1 MPRLVNQDVRE
12 ASDLGLV
19 KVVATSV
26 HDGYQLLHVS
36 PAADPSDLFNMRL
49 DSSQDSDFPIIC
61 SVVLDSCQDSSD
73 FPRVLVLLPNGNR
86 LSGRLRAWACVRPIQ
101 S

>member
-1 MPRLVNQDVRE
+1 MPRLVYQDVRE

-36 PAADPSDLFNMRL
+36 PAADPSELFNVRL
-49 DSSQDSDFPIIC
+49 DSSQDGWVSGC
-61 SVVLDSCQDSSD
+61 VAVVLDSAQDSSD
-73 FPRVLVLLPNGNR
+73 FPRVLVLLPDGNR
-86 LSGRLRAWACVRPIQ
+86 LPGRLRAWACIRPIQ